1 MRIDIDGELVANG
14 QKFFRDDFCP
24 QDFKDAVKDIE
35 EGEQIDLHIT
45 SPGGNVI
52 EGNVIVS
59 LIRNAQRD
67 GHKVCAYVH
76 GMAASMASVIACACD
91 ELHIDDNAVL
101 MMHLPWS
108 CVEGNS
114 NDMRKEV
121 QLLDMLTKTL
131 VSIYRNKFDKTDD
144 EILQMLADETW
155 ILGSEAS
162 EYGLDCVVERST
174 EMPMKMAAK
183 LCKYNYKNIP
193 RGIKMK
199 LEEELKKEDPSKKEG
214 DTTVT
219 EEEIKKVE
227 TSQNEDETQKEEPS
241 KVEDPEKKE
250 TPKEEPSS
258 ETSSKDEPSKED
270 EPKKEDDPEKKEPS
284 SNEDEPKDDEDMDED
299 DPEELKARIA
309 ELEREN
315 EELRNRLEQLSKEG
329 EEKANARVSGMQSKM
344 QSKINDFANQ
354 LKAREGELTKMKNEV
369 TSLLSRIDESNNE
382 LKAVRADLAKT
393 SSALQEKTDA
403 LDALNSRV
411 LGRAEEVVD
420 WRNLKGQEFWDFLD
434 KHPEI
439 IKQH

>member
-24 QDFKDAVKDIE
+24 QDFKDALKDIE

-76 GMAASMASVIACACD
+76 GIAASMASVIACACD
-91 ELHIDDNAVL
+91 ELHMDDNAVL

-121 QLLDMLTKTL
+121 QVLDMLTKTL
-131 VSIYRNKFDKTDD
+131 VSIYRNKFDKTED

-162 EYGLDCVVERST
+162 EYGLDCIVERST

-199 LEEELKKEDPSKKEG
+199 LEEELKNEDPSKKE
-214 DTTVT
+214 DPSK
-219 EEEIKKVE
+219 EEETKKVE
-227 TSQNEDETQKEEPS
+227 TSQNEDETKKEPS
-241 KVEDPEKKE
+241 SDEDETKVEDPEKKE
-250 TPKEEPSS
+250 TPKE
-258 ETSSKDEPSKED
+258 T
-270 EPKKEDDPEKKEPS
+270 S
-284 SNEDEPKDDEDMDED
+284 SNEDESKKEEPVKEDGPEKKETPEDMEDPDED

-309 ELEREN
+309 ELEQEN
-315 EELRNRLEQLSKEG
+315 EELRTKLEQLSKDG

-382 LKAVRADLAKT
+382 LKAVREDLDKT
-393 SSALQEKTDA
+393 SSALQDKTDA

-411 LGRAEEVVD
+411 LGKAEEVVD

>member
-14 QKFFRDDFCP
+14 QKFFPDDFCP
-24 QDFKDAVKDIE
+24 QDFKDALEDIE

-76 GMAASMASVIACACD
+76 GIAASMASVIACACD

-131 VSIYRNKFDKTDD
+131 VSIYRNKFDKTED
-144 EILQMLADETW
+144 EILQMLAEETW
-155 ILGSEAS
+155 ILGSEAT
-162 EYGLDCVVERST
+162 EYGLDCVVEHST
-174 EMPMKMAAK
+174 DMPMKMAAK

-199 LEEELKKEDPSKKEG
+199 LEEELKKDG

-227 TSQNEDETQKEEPS
+227 ETDPKEPQKEEPVKEPS
-241 KVEDPEKKE
+241 NEDVTKKE
-250 TPKEEPSS
+250 SSSDEDESKEEPSS
-258 ETSSKDEPSKED
+258 ETSSKEPSNED
-270 EPKKEDDPEKKEPS
+270 GTKKEDDPEKKET
-284 SNEDEPKDDEDMDED
+284 PKDDEDMD
-299 DPEELKARIA
+299 DPEQLKTRIA
-309 ELEREN
+309 ELEQEN
-315 EELRNRLEQLSKEG
+315 EELRNRLEQLSKDG

-382 LKAVRADLAKT
+382 LKAVRADLDKT
-393 SSALQEKTDA
+393 SSALQDKTDA

-411 LGRAEEVVD
+411 LGKSEEVVD